1 MHLGMSYVYA
11 SVMSGALDA
20 NKRPGDEEIRED
32 ERRSIWMNSV
42 FSIATRSLNDVVY
55 GIAILS

>member
-1 MHLGMSYVYA
+1 MSYVYA